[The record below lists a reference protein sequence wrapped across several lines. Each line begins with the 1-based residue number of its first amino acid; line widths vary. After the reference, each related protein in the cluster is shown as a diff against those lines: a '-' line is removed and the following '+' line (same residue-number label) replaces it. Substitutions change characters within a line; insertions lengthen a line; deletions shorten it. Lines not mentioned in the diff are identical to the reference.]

1 MSTFLY
7 SSPFNTSPLFWSVAM
22 LAFVEIE
29 GNVKAVCVYPCIR
42 LLVIFIE
49 YCSVSKTVFLL
60 LGVCLGHWAC
70 IVCDPDKSGERG
82 RRFLQTA
89 QKYTSKMRAQTLSA
103 SKQKLKNAR
112 SVSIHLFRVTVCRGV
127 SCSSATLCR
136 VLQSPCKSCM
146 FKICV
151 LLISGWEN
159 SGVAIMLCSPPKMTC
174 GT

>member
-1 MSTFLY
+1 M
-7 SSPFNTSPLFWSVAM
+7 
-22 LAFVEIE
+22 
-29 GNVKAVCVYPCIR
+29 CVYPCIR

-49 YCSVSKTVFLL
+49 YCSVSKTGFLL

-112 SVSIHLFRVTVCRGV
+112 SVSIHLFSVTVCRGFLQFCHSLQGFTESMKKLHV
-127 SCSSATLCR
+127 QDLCFVDKWMRKQWRRSNVIFSPKDDMRHIVLSPRGMHLLMYMLWVNPQCSA
-136 VLQSPCKSCM
+136 
-146 FKICV
+146 
-151 LLISGWEN
+151 
-159 SGVAIMLCSPPKMTC
+159 
-174 GT
+174 GTSTAAK